1 MKTNFKEL
9 IGGKVREARSRADL
23 SQSQATRLLG
33 MERSNLSHIEQGRSR
48 ITLENLVKIPRA
60 FGCKITDLLPDDVV
74 TDYDRQRATDY
85 DLREIINAW
94 PKLSEDIRVVLMNQ
108 FETLVKLNRSQ
119 RK

>member
-1 MKTNFKEL
+1 MTINFKKL
-9 IGGKVREARSRADL
+9 IGGKVRDARLRADL
-23 SQSQATRLLG
+23 SQSQAAKLLG

-48 ITLENLVKIPRA
+48 LTLENLVKIPRA
-60 FGCKITDLLPDDVV
+60 YGCKISDLLPDDVV

-85 DLREIINAW
+85 DLQQIIDAW
-94 PKLSEDIRVVLMNQ
+94 PKLTEDIRVVLMNQ